1 MQGFGALLFEIRQGL
16 VGMFFI
22 AAVLAGVATA
32 GMALAIWIRESALC
46 KALRRSGEAVPLDAE
61 FAEDFD

>member
-22 AAVLAGVATA
+22 AAVLLGVAMVLMT
-32 GMALAIWIRESALC
+32 LARWIRNRLPNIGSAPESL
-46 KALRRSGEAVPLDAE
+46 LLEPEL
-61 FAEDFD
+61 AEDFD